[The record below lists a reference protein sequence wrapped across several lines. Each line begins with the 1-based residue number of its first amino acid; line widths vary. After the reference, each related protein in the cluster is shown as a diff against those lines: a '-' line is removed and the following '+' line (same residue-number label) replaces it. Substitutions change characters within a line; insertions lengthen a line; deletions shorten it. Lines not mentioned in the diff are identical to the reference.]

1 MDIIKYGFSEIDAA
15 AADIQTTAS
24 RKLYPPP
31 AHIQPPA
38 SRIGSLLH
46 TLKSQIQPMVTAWEG
61 SSSTAYQ
68 EAQAKWDHSADEL
81 NTILDTIAR
90 TVRNGNDDMSDVNRA
105 ATSSWG

>member
-15 AADIQTTAS
+15 TADIQTT
-24 RKLYPPP
+24 
-31 AHIQPPA
+31 A

-90 TVRNGNDDMSDVNRA
+90 TVRNGNDDMNDVNRA

>member
-24 RKLYPPP
+24 R
-31 AHIQPPA
+31 
-38 SRIGSLLH
+38 IGSPLH

-68 EAQAKWDHSADEL
+68 EAQAKLDHPAEEL
-81 NTILDTIAR
+81 NTIWDTIAR
-90 TVRNGNDDMSDVNRA
+90 TLFAPLEVPVGVITA
-105 ATSSWG
+105 LVGVPIFATILARTRKR